1 MSQAQNRQRPR
12 EPSLLWLWV
21 LVIFNLVMWFWAVV
35 GPLFVVFGAL
45 SFVIDLPEIGI
56 SLTGTDGEPVRTPW
70 QKLTFMAMG
79 TLFGVVGIGF
89 LWLRRRGWLKDGLP
103 SDEGQLPLGRDA
115 EQAAR
120 ARFNPGGKPT
130 ETDAIRP
137 ANDGVREKEG
147 NLADQPGL

>member
-1 MSQAQNRQRPR
+1 MSQAQNRPQPR
-12 EPSLLWLWV
+12 EPSLVWLWA

-45 SFVIDLPEIGI
+45 SFFIDLEAIGI
-56 SLTGTDGEPVRTPW
+56 TLTGNDGEPVGTTW
-70 QKLTFMAMG
+70 QKMTFMALG
-79 TLFGVVGIGF
+79 VLFGVVGIGF

-103 SDEGQLPLGRDA
+103 GDEGQVPLGLDA

-120 ARFNPGGKPT
+120 ARFNPRETPR

-137 ANDGVREKEG
+137 GNEGVREEDG
-147 NLADQPGL
+147 NLRDLPGL